1 MCVCLLVYKDNDDL
15 KGEEK
20 EEEQTTETKQTTS
33 QGILIWYYVMI
44 HLFYV
49 EEIEKLKSNITMLTE
64 EKSQLEEK
72 NDNSTGNTIS
82 IASYSVYFS
91 LEEFEKLKA
100 KVVDDDMVI
109 AKLTKEK
116 LQLKEELQSMKDT
129 TTAGKSI
136 SELIISKYILI
147 CV

>member
-1 MCVCLLVYKDNDDL
+1 
-15 KGEEK
+15 
-20 EEEQTTETKQTTS
+20 
-33 QGILIWYYVMI
+33 
-44 HLFYV
+44 
-49 EEIEKLKSNITMLTE
+49 MLTE

-91 LEEFEKLKA
+91 LEEVEKLKA

-116 LQLKEELQSMKDT
+116 LQLKEELQSLKEREPVKDIGIQFDYIVPSM
-129 TTAGKSI
+129 GKRY
-136 SELIISKYILI
+136 IIIINNLFYIH
-147 CV
+147 VYR